1 MEQTPKAHI
10 FLLTI
15 SDLRYEANI
24 HRKVQTLV
32 RAGYQVEVLCVYH
45 PDLDL
50 SSWNNIALTRIK
62 LPGGPTFW
70 RFFVF
75 VIKSFLKIIRKK
87 ADLFIA
93 YDYLPL
99 VPLRLKA
106 FFGQCKYIYDSVEL
120 LAGLNSLVNR
130 PWRQKFWLRYERI
143 GLQKCSAAFTV
154 CASDAEELQRLY
166 PRVKVVGYVRNIPEY
181 HPLPKSDFL
190 RQRYAIP
197 EQNKIGIYQGMIF
210 EGRGLREILTACKD
224 IDNLTL
230 VFVGDGPLLNEL
242 KKMSELYG
250 IQDRVIFTGLIPFQ
264 KLGRYTASAD
274 FGFTVISGKG
284 LSYYHALPNKLFEY
298 IQAGIPVIGS
308 NYPEIAAIIDK
319 EKIGFTVDPHDIKGI
334 QKAVRE
340 MLREDVYKQFKERL
354 KRIAQKYTWQEESKK
369 YLRIIQS
376 VFSERE

>member
-1 MEQTPKAHI
+1 MEQTKRTHI

-32 RAGYQVEVLCVYH
+32 QAGYQVEMLCAYH

-50 SSWNNIALTRIK
+50 TPWQNIPLTRIK
-62 LPGGPTFW
+62 LPPRPTFW

-75 VIKSFLKIIRKK
+75 IIKSFLRIIQKK

-106 FFGQCKYIYDSVEL
+106 FFKHCKYIYDSIEL
-120 LAGLNSLVNR
+120 LVGLNSLVDR
-130 PWRQKFWLRYERI
+130 PWRQKFWRSYERL

-154 CASDAEELQRLY
+154 CASDAKELQRMY
-166 PRVKVVGYVRNIPEY
+166 PRLKVAGYVRNIPEY
-181 HPLPKSDFL
+181 RSLPKSDFL
-190 RQRYAIP
+190 RRKYAIP
-197 EQNKIGIYQGMIF
+197 EENKIGIYQGMLF

-224 IDNLTL
+224 IANLTL

-242 KKMSELYG
+242 KKISKSYG
-250 IQDRVIFTGLIPFQ
+250 MDDRVIFTGLFPFR
-264 KLGRYTASAD
+264 KLGQYTASAD

-298 IQAGIPVIGS
+298 IQAELPVIGS
-308 NYPEIAAIIDK
+308 NYPEIAAIVDK
-319 EKIGFTVDPHDIKGI
+319 EKIGFAVDPHDVKGI

-340 MLREDVYKQFKERL
+340 ILREDIYAQFKERL
-354 KRIAQKYTWQEESKK
+354 KRIARKYTWREESKK
-369 YLRIIQS
+369 YLQIIRSALFQAK
-376 VFSERE
+376 